1 MLGWFTIPRATAPA
15 SSNCEM
21 NLSHDHKAV
30 LTGQTT
36 TPLAEQGEQSASD
49 AALGQRHA
57 TLTLSPCRKRP
68 GSTEQGPAYGA
79 QLECSGFAVW
89 LDDPT
94 VLGVIAYVLNVG
106 TVRLHLPALPDK
118 TPRVQAYRQDLP
130 AEVIALTSGMSR
142 SLLARQ
148 REQAEAQFVRRFAT
162 GLRACFGNGTEV
174 ATVVDWYRQKLLPAA
189 LKAVPAELQVNTTIK
204 GGAHRG

>member
-1 MLGWFTIPRATAPA
+1 
-15 SSNCEM
+15 M

-30 LTGQTT
+30 PTEKTT
-36 TPLAEQGEQSASD
+36 TPSAEQGEQSASC

-68 GSTEQGPAYGA
+68 GSTEHGPTYGA

-94 VLGVIAYVLNVG
+94 ALSVIAYVLNVG

-118 TPRVQAYRQDLP
+118 TPRVQAHRPDLP
-130 AEVIALTSGMSR
+130 AEVIALANGASK

-162 GLRACFGNGTEV
+162 GLRTSFGSGSE
-174 ATVVDWYRQKLLPAA
+174 AASVVDWYRQKLLPAA

-204 GGAHRG
+204 GEAHRG

>member
-1 MLGWFTIPRATAPA
+1 
-15 SSNCEM
+15 M
-21 NLSHDHKAV
+21 NLDHDNKAL
-30 LTGQTT
+30 LTRQTI
-36 TPLAEQGEQSASD
+36 TPPTAQAEQGASD
-49 AALGQRHA
+49 TSPGQLHA

-68 GSTEQGPAYGA
+68 GSMEHGPAYGA
-79 QLECSGFAVW
+79 QLECNGFAVW

-118 TPRVQAYRQDLP
+118 TPRVQAHRQDLP
-130 AEVIALTSGMSR
+130 AEVIVLANGVSK

-162 GLRACFGNGTEV
+162 GLRASFGSGNE
-174 ATVVDWYRQKLLPAA
+174 AASVVDWYRQKLLPAA

>member
-1 MLGWFTIPRATAPA
+1 
-15 SSNCEM
+15 M

-30 LTGQTT
+30 PTGQTIAPPT
-36 TPLAEQGEQSASD
+36 AQGEQPADAS
-49 AALGQRHA
+49 LGQLHA

-68 GSTEQGPAYGA
+68 GSTEHGPAYGA
-79 QLECSGFAVW
+79 QLECNGFAVW

-106 TVRLHLPALPDK
+106 TVRLHLPALADK

-130 AEVIALTSGMSR
+130 AEVIALANGVSK

-162 GLRACFGNGTEV
+162 GLRAASGSGSE
-174 ATVVDWYRQKLLPAA
+174 ASSVVDWYRQKLLPAA